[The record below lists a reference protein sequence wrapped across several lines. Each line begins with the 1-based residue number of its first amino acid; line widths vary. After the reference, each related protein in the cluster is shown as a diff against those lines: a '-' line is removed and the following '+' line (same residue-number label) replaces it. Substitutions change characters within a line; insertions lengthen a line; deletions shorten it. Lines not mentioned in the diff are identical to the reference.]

1 MKTKS
6 IKRNYI
12 YNVLNRI
19 FSLITPV
26 ITAPYISRV
35 LEADGIGIYSYISS
49 IAAYFTLVA
58 TLGITQYGQREI
70 SYVQDKIEKRTAVFW
85 ETKILEFC
93 TSGIALFFY
102 MIFIFYKDNSILYFV
117 FALEI
122 LAVMFDVSWFFQGIE
137 EFGKIVFRNIIIK
150 ILNISFIFL
159 FVRDKNDLV
168 VYAFGSSFFVFLN
181 NISLWGCLTKYLC
194 KVSISSLH
202 PFRNFKVVLSL
213 FIPEVAIQ
221 IYTVLDKTMLGIIGG
236 NSFENGYYEQAMK
249 ISKMVLTLVTSLGIV
264 VAPRIGFFYKQEKIN
279 EVRELMYNAYRFIWM
294 AGMPLCVGLI
304 LVSSN
309 FVPWFF
315 GNGYEKVALLLK
327 ILAPLVLAIGFSNA
341 TGIQYLIQT
350 QRQNLVTITVILGA
364 FINFILNL
372 FLIPVFQSVGASVS
386 SVIAEFVVSI
396 VQMIMIRKEIS
407 LFRVVIDGSRY
418 FAASGVMAI
427 FLTVLGRN
435 MSASIIHTFILVG
448 CGGLV
453 YVLSLVIMKDA
464 FLITNLELIIKGVRS
479 GKRK

>member
-1 MKTKS
+1 M
-6 IKRNYI
+6 
-12 YNVLNRI
+12 
-19 FSLITPV
+19 
-26 ITAPYISRV
+26 
-35 LEADGIGIYSYISS
+35 
-49 IAAYFTLVA
+49 
-58 TLGITQYGQREI
+58 
-70 SYVQDKIEKRTAVFW
+70 
-85 ETKILEFC
+85 
-93 TSGIALFFY
+93 
-102 MIFIFYKDNSILYFV
+102 
-117 FALEI
+117 
-122 LAVMFDVSWFFQGIE
+122 
-137 EFGKIVFRNIIIK
+137 
-150 ILNISFIFL
+150 
-159 FVRDKNDLV
+159 
-168 VYAFGSSFFVFLN
+168 
-181 NISLWGCLTKYLC
+181 
-194 KVSISSLH
+194 
-202 PFRNFKVVLSL
+202 
-213 FIPEVAIQ
+213 AIQ
-221 IYTVLDKTMLGIIGG
+221 IYTVLDKTMLGVIGG

-294 AGMPLCVGLI
+294 AWMPLCVGLI

-350 QRQNLVTITVILGA
+350 QRQNLVTITVVLGA
-364 FINFILNL
+364 FCNFILNL
-372 FLIPVFQSVGASVS
+372 FLIPVFQSVGASIS

-396 VQMIMIRKEIS
+396 VQMLMIRKEIS

-418 FAASGVMAI
+418 FAASGIMAI

-448 CGGLV
+448 CGGLI
-453 YVLSLVIMKDA
+453 YVLSLVIMKDS